1 MTGPPHSRLA
11 RGWQRA
17 WAGLLEPVDIAWLAA
32 FRVAFGLT
40 MCVSMLRF
48 LAYGWVD
55 ALFVRPR
62 FHFKYWG
69 FAWVEPLSARGMHT
83 LFVLLAGLALCVA
96 LGALYRVSCGLFV
109 LGFAYLSLID
119 VTNYL
124 NHYYLATLLGLLL
137 WVAPAHRAASLD
149 ALLFRGV
156 SARSVPRA
164 WLTLF
169 RFQVGIVY
177 TFAGLAKVHGD
188 WLLHGQPL
196 GIWLGART
204 DLPVIGGLFALPSVP
219 LLMSWAGCLFD
230 GTIVA
235 WLLWKRTRPYAY
247 LLVVLFHLATRVLFP
262 IGMFPV
268 IMVVAALVFFS
279 PDWPRRLLLRVRAPA
294 RSPTPV
300 AAEPEPARLAVTGAS
315 LAGRVRLNL
324 ALGAVYCLVQFALPL
339 RFVLYG
345 GNVRWHEQ
353 GMRFSWRVMVREKN
367 GAVTFLVRNK
377 LSGRIWQVSPERYLT
392 RLQERE
398 MSAQP
403 DLVLQLA
410 QHIQRDFSARG
421 LGPVEVRA
429 DAWASLNGRRMARLI
444 DPEVDL
450 TTVSDGLGRA
460 NWILPAPNEAPPVI
474 RPI

>member
-1 MTGPPHSRLA
+1 MAVAA
-11 RGWQRA
+11 RFRA
-17 WAGLLEPVDIAWLAA
+17 SEAWRRARAALLEPVDVAWLAA

-48 LAYGWVD
+48 LAYGWID

-69 FAWVEPLSARGMHT
+69 FSWVEPLPAGDMHA
-83 LFVLLAGLALCVA
+83 LFAVLAGLALCVA
-96 LGALYRVSCGLFV
+96 LGAFYRVTCALFV
-109 LGFAYLSLID
+109 IGFLYLSLID

-124 NHYYLATLLGLLL
+124 NHYYLASLLGLLL
-137 WVAPAHRAASLD
+137 LVAPAHRAGSLD
-149 ALLFRGV
+149 ALLFRGLSTRFV
-156 SARSVPRA
+156 SAG

-169 RFQVGIVY
+169 RFQVGVVY
-177 TFAGLAKVHGD
+177 TFAGLAKMHAD

-204 DLPVIGGLFALPSVP
+204 DLPLVGRLFASAPVP

-230 GTIVA
+230 GTIVL
-235 WLLWKRTRPYAY
+235 WLSLKRTRPYAY
-247 LLVVLFHLATRVLFP
+247 LLVIAFHLATRVLFP

-268 IMVVAALVFFS
+268 IMVVSALVFFS
-279 PDWPRRLLLRVRAPA
+279 PSWPRAWLGRLGSWLPA
-294 RSPTPV
+294 RFASSAKLSRPSTV
-300 AAEPEPARLAVTGAS
+300 APGHVLSRRAAS
-315 LAGRVRLNL
+315 GL
-324 ALGAVYCLVQFALPL
+324 ALGAVYSVVQLLVPL
-339 RFVLYG
+339 RGLLYG
-345 GNVRWHEQ
+345 GNVLWHEQ

-367 GAVTFLVRNK
+367 GAVTFLVRSK
-377 LSGRIWQVSPERYLT
+377 ATGRTWQVSPQRYLT

-403 DLVLQLA
+403 DLILQLA
-410 QHIQRDFSARG
+410 KHVQRDFAERG
-421 LGPVEVRA
+421 LGPVEVRV
-429 DAWASLNGRRMARLI
+429 DALASLNGRRMARLI

-460 NWILPAPNEAPPVI
+460 TWILPAPSEPPPGI
-474 RPI
+474 HPI